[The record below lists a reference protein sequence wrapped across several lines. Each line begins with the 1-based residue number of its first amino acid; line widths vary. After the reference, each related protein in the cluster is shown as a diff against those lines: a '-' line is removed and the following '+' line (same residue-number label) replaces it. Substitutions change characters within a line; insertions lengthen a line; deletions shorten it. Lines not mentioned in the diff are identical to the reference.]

1 MAIDQQVHDRI
12 LARLGPDYANAYPKT
27 LERDY
32 PHVLRKIAEASGMA
46 ETEKLFEDLMLT
58 QRTGRQGFS
67 VDAFGELLTL
77 ISVYRKRKLL
87 SEPPKKDGDV
97 WSWVSEIGYESGERH
112 AE

>member
-12 LARLGPDYANAYPKT
+12 LAQLGPDYANAYPKT

-32 PHVLRKIAEASGMA
+32 PHVLRKIAEVSGMV

-67 VDAFGELLTL
+67 VEAFGELLTL

-97 WSWVSEIGYESGERH
+97 WSWVSEIGYESGEHH